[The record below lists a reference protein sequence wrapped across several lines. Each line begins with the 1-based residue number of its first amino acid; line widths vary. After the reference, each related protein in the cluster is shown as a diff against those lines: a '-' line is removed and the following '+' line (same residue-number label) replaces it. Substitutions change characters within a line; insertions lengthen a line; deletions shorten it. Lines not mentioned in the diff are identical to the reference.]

1 MKITKRK
8 LEISNV
14 IHGLAYTLIIINLFF
29 MNFNVLI
36 GKPVYFMMYI
46 SLSLIA
52 MLLCIV
58 VLFMRK
64 ETDST
69 PLFGVLVIVYA
80 FIIVVVLVLYFMGT
94 GWRDNIDCVY

>member
-1 MKITKRK
+1 MKVTKRK

-36 GKPVYFMMYI
+36 GKPVYFMMNI

-52 MLLCIV
+52 LLLCIV

-69 PLFGVLVIVYA
+69 PLFGVLVNVYA
-80 FIIVVVLVLYFMGT
+80 VIIVVGT
-94 GWRDNIDCVY
+94 VFFYKG

>member
-1 MKITKRK
+1 MKLKNRILKM
-8 LEISNV
+8 SSV

-36 GKPVYFMMYI
+36 GKPSYVFINI

-52 MLLCIV
+52 MLLCIA

-64 ETDST
+64 GTDST
-69 PLFGVLVIVYA
+69 PLFGVLINVYSV
-80 FIIVVVLVLYFMGT
+80 IIVIGT
-94 GWRDNIDCVY
+94 VFFYKG